1 MPKAI
6 RDTSLLFLCIS
17 AIGKS
22 IIYGTMFQQHLNK
35 LLVILLLFNK
45 ALPLFGVLA
54 KVKSEEFRFHTLVLV

>member
-6 RDTSLLFLCIS
+6 RDTSLLFLCIP

-22 IIYGTMFQQHLNK
+22 IIYGTMFQQHLNNF
-35 LLVILLLFNK
+35 LVILLLFNK

-54 KVKSEEFRFHTLVLV
+54 KVKTDEYKFQYQGF